1 MNRKKIINFNIV
13 FIRANLFSN
22 HFFIQMKRYFN
33 CAQTTS
39 QPLCV
44 TTSQQPLFLSIF
56 SQESDR
62 RAARPTKK
70 CISKL
75 YFSHSPPL
83 PLYYKSACIRLHT
96 DTHEFYSLKKNVYID
111 PFLIIIITASST
123 CVRVWNFI
131 ISLQGHR
138 INKEKKNTFHGIYQ
152 IYARADRK
160 LYSSYV
166 SCFVI
171 DSTKNVGFYIC
182 GA

>member
-1 MNRKKIINFNIV
+1 MNRKKFINFNIV

-39 QPLCV
+39 RPLCV

-75 YFSHSPPL
+75 YFSHSPH
-83 PLYYKSACIRLHT
+83 YYLSIIWAHADAHT
-96 DTHEFYSLKKNVYID
+96 HTNYSLKKKLYID
-111 PFLIIIITASST
+111 PFLIIIITASSIYT

-138 INKEKKNTFHGIYQ
+138 INKEKKTFHGIYQ

-171 DSTKNVGFYIC
+171 QTALKM
-182 GA
+182 